1 MNNFILFIS
10 SAEEK
15 KNRRNLAQVLYKQ
28 QLLMLLF
35 LTDEKRTIDL
45 KANNFSRISSPLH
58 ASLLK
63 EPWTNSLPLLT
74 TVTATSD

>member
-1 MNNFILFIS
+1 
-10 SAEEK
+10 
-15 KNRRNLAQVLYKQ
+15 
-28 QLLMLLF
+28 MLLF

-45 KANNFSRISSPLH
+45 KANNFSRISSPVH

-74 TVTATSD
+74 TATATSN